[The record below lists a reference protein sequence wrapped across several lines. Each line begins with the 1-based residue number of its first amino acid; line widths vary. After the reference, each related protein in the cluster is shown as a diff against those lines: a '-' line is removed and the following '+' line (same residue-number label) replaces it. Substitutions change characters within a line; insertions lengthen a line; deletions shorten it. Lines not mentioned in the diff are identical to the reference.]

1 MTVVADTTAGKI
13 TGREKGDV
21 LLFAGIPFAAP
32 PVGDLRFRPPQPHPG
47 WDDVRDATR
56 FGKVSWQAGDS
67 LAGIGAATTLDCS
80 EDCLFLNVQ
89 TPALDDARR
98 PVLVWIHGGAF
109 VNGTGA
115 TPWYDGSA
123 FVRHGD
129 VVVVSINY
137 RLGALGWLHLG
148 HLDPAY
154 ASSGNNGLL
163 DQIASLRW
171 VHDNIEGFG
180 GDPDNVTVF
189 GESAGGMSV
198 GALLGAPAAAGLFA
212 KAITQSGAT
221 HNVAGVDDGAAVTD
235 AVLDELGGAT
245 SGRSALDTLLSVE
258 PERLLAA
265 QQAVSLGLATGSGPR
280 RSSSASGMPFGPL
293 IDGVVLPQH
302 PYEAVRDGSA
312 ASVALLT
319 GTTRDEWNLFGFMAG
334 SIEDADTL
342 TRRLGRILEQ
352 PEPLIAAYRDVLAEA
367 SHDELFSRIMT
378 DRVFRVPA
386 IRLAEAQAA
395 HQPDHTFLYLFEFAS
410 TAFDGRLGSCH
421 ALEIPFVFDNLG
433 KTGVDLLTGPNPPHS
448 VADAMHASWIAF
460 ARTGSPGHDGLPEW
474 PAYDAG
480 SRATMHFGEPCH
492 LEHDPAPTERLAW
505 EGVL

>member
-1 MTVVADTTAGKI
+1 MTVVASTSAGKI
-13 TGREKGDV
+13 TGRQKGDV
-21 LLFAGIPFAAP
+21 LAFAGIPFAAP

-47 WDDVRDATR
+47 WSDVRDATR
-56 FGKVSWQAGDS
+56 FGKISVQVGDS
-67 LAGIGAATTLDCS
+67 LGGIGAAPTLDWS

-98 PVLVWIHGGAF
+98 PVMVWIHGGAF

-123 FVRHGD
+123 FVRRGD
-129 VVVVSINY
+129 VVVVSLNY
-137 RLGALGWLHLG
+137 RLGVLGWLHLG

-154 ASSGNNGLL
+154 ATSGNNGLL
-163 DQIASLRW
+163 DQMAALEW
-171 VHDNIEGFG
+171 VQANIESFG

-198 GALLGAPAAAGLFA
+198 GALLGAPAAAGLFT
-212 KAITQSGAT
+212 KAIAQSGAT
-221 HNVAGVDDGAAVTD
+221 HNVAAIDDGAAVTD
-235 AVLDELGGAT
+235 AVLAELGG
-245 SGRSALDTLLSVE
+245 GGIDTLLAAT
-258 PERLLAA
+258 PDRLLAA
-265 QQAVSLGLATGSGPR
+265 QQVVSQGMATGSGPR
-280 RSSSASGMPFGPL
+280 RSWSASGMPFGPL
-293 IDGVVLPQH
+293 IDGSVLPCH

-319 GTTRDEWNLFGFMAG
+319 GTTRDEWNLFGLMAG

-342 TRRLGRILEQ
+342 TRRLGRIVEQ
-352 PEPLIAAYRDVLAEA
+352 PEPLIAAYRDVLADA
-367 SHDELFSRIMT
+367 SHDELFSAVMT

-395 HQPDHTFLYLFEFAS
+395 HQPDHTFMYLFEFAS
-410 TAFDGRLGSCH
+410 TAFEGRLGSCH

-433 KTGVDLLTGPNPPHS
+433 KAGVELLTGPNPPQS

-460 ARTGSPGHDGLPEW
+460 AHTGSPANAGVPDW

-480 SRATMHFGEPCH
+480 TRATMHFGEPYH